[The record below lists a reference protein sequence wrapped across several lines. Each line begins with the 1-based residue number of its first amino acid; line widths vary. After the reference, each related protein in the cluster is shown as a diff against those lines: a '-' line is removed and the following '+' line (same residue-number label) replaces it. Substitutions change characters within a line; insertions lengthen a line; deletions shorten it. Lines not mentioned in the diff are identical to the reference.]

1 MQFVGQKNDLKKHV
15 GLLLVWEEGKRYY
28 SFLTNTSENAYLCII
43 KQFKMKENIF
53 SANVYKLLVQKKILK
68 CQVKDWF
75 KITW

>member
-15 GLLLVWEEGKRYY
+15 GLLLGWEEGKRYY
-28 SFLTNTSENAYLCII
+28 F
-43 KQFKMKENIF
+43 FF
-53 SANVYKLLVQKKILK
+53 FNVYKLLVQKKILK